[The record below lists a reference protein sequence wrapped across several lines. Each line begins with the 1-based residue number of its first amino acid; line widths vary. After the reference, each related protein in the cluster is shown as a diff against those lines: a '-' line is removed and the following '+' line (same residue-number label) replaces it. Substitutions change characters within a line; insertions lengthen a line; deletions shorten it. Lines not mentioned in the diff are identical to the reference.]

1 MQTKIKYED
10 LEKNSPTLEY
20 LNARN
25 KEMYRERLRT
35 LSDNKYSF
43 YNDEKEFY
51 LSQLKSFSRPEA
63 IRAFCS
69 CCMGEKFKKSDKVEC
84 ELTWGQEYNNQ
95 NPEGCPLSMW
105 RAKGMMKYQPKKTTK
120 MTQKK
125 AIAYICKQCQEVKQL
140 DKNVQ
145 HCTAFWGEHKQCP
158 LHPFRMGKNYWST
171 REVSEETIR
180 KMREARNQNSR

>member
-1 MQTKIKYED
+1 
-10 LEKNSPTLEY
+10 
-20 LNARN
+20 
-25 KEMYRERLRT
+25 
-35 LSDNKYSF
+35 
-43 YNDEKEFY
+43 
-51 LSQLKSFSRPEA
+51 
-63 IRAFCS
+63 
-69 CCMGEKFKKSDKVEC
+69 
-84 ELTWGQEYNNQ
+84 
-95 NPEGCPLSMW
+95 
-105 RAKGMMKYQPKKTTK
+105 MMKYQPKKTTK